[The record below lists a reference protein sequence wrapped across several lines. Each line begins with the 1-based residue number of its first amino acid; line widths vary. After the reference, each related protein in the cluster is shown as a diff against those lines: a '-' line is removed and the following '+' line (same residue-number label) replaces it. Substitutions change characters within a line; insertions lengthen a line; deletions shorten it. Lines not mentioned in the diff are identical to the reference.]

1 MVTELFVDVAYLTF
15 AFVSLYFTIMFF
27 MLYKR
32 NKRVLKALPPL
43 SALPTIT
50 LIVPAFNEEKTV
62 SRTLRHLQNFDYP
75 KERLEIMVIDDGS
88 ADKTFEVA
96 SRFKGVTVLRKKN
109 GGKASALNH
118 GLKFARGELVGCVD
132 SDSCPRSDAL
142 LKMTPFFSQGNV
154 AAVTSSIFVSDAN
167 NLIGRLQKIE
177 YIMIVWAR
185 KLLEYLD
192 SVYCTPG
199 PLSLYRADVLRAV
212 GGFDEKNLT
221 EDIEIAWRLIHNN
234 HKIKMAPQ
242 AEVYT
247 APQETFGKWWKQRLR
262 WNIGGMQTTLKYR
275 GDLFR
280 PAFGSLGMF
289 VIPFFS
295 LSYFLSMSGLA
306 LFGYLVGKWV
316 YNLFAFGLGA
326 AALGLNP
333 LNHMEMMLLPDVFT
347 VFGMLIFV
355 LSLAWVRVSLKTVGK
370 PLGGWRGLVDLA
382 LYLSV
387 YITIFPFNL
396 VQSSWRFLTG
406 NYSGWQGFTTV
417 RS

>member
-1 MVTELFVDVAYLTF
+1 
-15 AFVSLYFTIMFF
+15 
-27 MLYKR
+27 
-32 NKRVLKALPPL
+32 
-43 SALPTIT
+43 
-50 LIVPAFNEEKTV
+50 
-62 SRTLRHLQNFDYP
+62 LQNFDYP
-75 KERLEIMVIDDGS
+75 KEKLEIMVVDDGS
-88 ADKTFEVA
+88 TDKTFEVA
-96 SRFKGVTVLRKKN
+96 SRFKGVIVLKKKN
-109 GGKASALNH
+109 GGKASALNY

-142 LKMTPFFSQGNV
+142 LKMVPFFSQPNV
-154 AAVTSSIFVSDAN
+154 AAVTSSIFVSDAK
-167 NLIGRLQKIE
+167 NLIGRLQRIE

-199 PLSLYRADVLRAV
+199 PLSLYRADVLRSV

-221 EDIEIAWRLIHNN
+221 EDIEIAWRLMHNRY
-234 HKIKMAPQ
+234 KIKMAPR

-275 GDLFR
+275 RDLFK
-280 PAFGSLGMF
+280 PSLGSMGMF

-295 LSYFLSMSGLA
+295 LSYFLSMFGL
-306 LFGYLVGKWV
+306 LFFGYLMGKWF
-316 YNLFAFGLGA
+316 YNFFAFSLGA
-326 AALGLNP
+326 SALGLNP
-333 LNHMEMMLLPDVFT
+333 LSRMELLLLPDVFT
-347 VFGMLIFV
+347 VFGMLIFT
-355 LSLAWVRVSLKTVGK
+355 LSLIWVKISLKTVGK
-370 PLGGWRGLVDLA
+370 GLGGWRGLIDLA

-396 VQSSWRFLTG
+396 LQSSWRFLKG
-406 NYSGWQGFTTV
+406 DYSGWRGFTTV